1 MAAEISGDSELGS
14 RDGVGI
20 TERHT
25 IQHSIEDPIEHS
37 IEDPIEQWI

>member
-14 RDGVGI
+14 CDGVGI

-25 IQHSIEDPIEHS
+25 IEHSIEHSIDYSIEHS
-37 IEDPIEQWI
+37 IEQWI